1 MSIETRQPPRPKI
14 WTLPNQLTVSRIV
27 LSIVLFGCI
36 GFRAYSAA
44 FVLFVVA
51 ASTDWLDGFLARKYG
66 LVTQLGR
73 ILDPFADKMII
84 CGTFIFL
91 AAVPTEFVTAPGGLR
106 VEESVSRIQPWMAVL
121 VMGRELLVTALR
133 SFIEQRG
140 TDFSADMSG
149 KLKMVVQCVAAGTS
163 LYYLAFQPAWP
174 RWPLD
179 VAVWSAVAL
188 TVYSGAVYIRR
199 AASLIDSAPRT
210 DSAAADASDDD

>member
-1 MSIETRQPPRPKI
+1 MTIDTTLPPRPKI
-14 WTLPNQLTVSRIV
+14 WTLPNQLTVSRLV
-27 LSIVLFGCI
+27 LSVVLFVCI
-36 GFRAYSAA
+36 AYQAYAAA

-51 ASTDWLDGFLARKYG
+51 ASTDWLDGFLARRYG

-91 AAVPTEFVTAPGGLR
+91 AAVPTVLESRPGGQF
-106 VEESVSRIQPWMAVL
+106 VEVSLSGIRPWMAVL

-149 KLKMVVQCVAAGTS
+149 KLKMVVQCVAAGMG
-163 LYYLAFQPAWP
+163 LYNLAYQPAWLP
-174 RWPLD
+174 VPLTI
-179 VAVWSAVAL
+179 AVWSAVTL
-188 TVYSGAVYIRR
+188 TVYSGGVYIRR
-199 AASLIDSAPRT
+199 AAALIDAGPVA
-210 DSAAADASDDD
+210 DSSDDE

>member
-1 MSIETRQPPRPKI
+1 MSIETQQPSRPKV
-14 WTLPNQLTVSRIV
+14 WSLPNQVTVSRIV
-27 LSIVLFGCI
+27 LSVVLFCCI
-36 GFRAYSAA
+36 GLRAYSAA

-51 ASTDWLDGFLARKYG
+51 ASTDWLDGFLARRYG

-91 AAVPTEFVTAPGGLR
+91 AAVPYQREMFPGGNY
-106 VEESVSRIQPWMAVL
+106 VEVSHSRILPWMAVL

-163 LYYLAFQPAWP
+163 LYYLAFEPLWP

-188 TVYSGAVYIRR
+188 TVYSGGIYVRR
-199 AASLIDSAPRT
+199 AALLINMPPPS
-210 DSAAADASDDD
+210 DASDDD

>member
-1 MSIETRQPPRPKI
+1 MSIETKPPLRPSV

-27 LSIVLFGCI
+27 LSVVLFVCI
-36 GFRAYSAA
+36 AYKLYPAA

-91 AAVPTEFVTAPGGLR
+91 AAVPPETLPGD
-106 VEESVSRIQPWMAVL
+106 VEISSGIRPWMAVL

-149 KLKMVVQCVAAGTS
+149 KLKMVVQCAAAGMS
-163 LYYLAFQPAWP
+163 LFNLAYRPDWL
-174 RWPLD
+174 PLPLTI
-179 VAVWSAVAL
+179 AVWSAIAL
-188 TVYSGAVYIRR
+188 TVYSGIAYIRR
-199 AASLIDSAPRT
+199 AASLMGNSVSADST
-210 DSAAADASDDD
+210 DGE

>member
-1 MSIETRQPPRPKI
+1 MSIEAPSPSRPKV
-14 WTLPNQLTVSRIV
+14 WSLPNQITVSRIV
-27 LSIVLFGCI
+27 LSIILFCCI
-36 GFRAYSAA
+36 GLRAYGAA

-51 ASTDWLDGFLARKYG
+51 ASTDWLDGFLARRYG

-84 CGTFIFL
+84 CGTFIYL
-91 AAVPTEFVTAPGGLR
+91 AAVPYTPEMYRGTQYWVS
-106 VEESVSRIQPWMAVL
+106 ESRIEPWMAVV

-163 LYYLAFQPAWP
+163 LYYLAFKPLWP

-188 TVYSGAVYIRR
+188 TVYSGGVYIRR
-199 AASLIDSAPRT
+199 AASLIDTPPP
-210 DSAAADASDDD
+210 ADASADD

>member
-1 MSIETRQPPRPKI
+1 MSIETKPPLRPSV

-27 LSIVLFGCI
+27 LSVVLFVCI
-36 GFRAYSAA
+36 AYKLYPAA
-44 FVLFVVA
+44 FVLFIVA

-91 AAVPTEFVTAPGGLR
+91 AAVPPETQIGGAEL
-106 VEESVSRIQPWMAVL
+106 SVSGIRPWMAVL

-149 KLKMVVQCVAAGTS
+149 KLKMVVQCTAAGMS
-163 LYYLAFQPAWP
+163 LFNLAHRPDWLP
-174 RWPLD
+174 VPLTI
-179 VAVWSAVAL
+179 AVWGSIAL
-188 TVYSGAVYIRR
+188 TVYSGIVYIRR
-199 AASLIDSAPRT
+199 AATLMDTQVSADST
-210 DSAAADASDDD
+210 DGE

>member
-1 MSIETRQPPRPKI
+1 MSIETQPSSRPKV
-14 WTLPNQLTVSRIV
+14 WSLPNQVTVSRIV
-27 LSIVLFGCI
+27 LSIILFCCI
-36 GFRAYSAA
+36 GLRAYSAA

-51 ASTDWLDGFLARKYG
+51 ASTDWLDGFLARRYG

-91 AAVPTEFVTAPGGLR
+91 AAVPYEKEMFPGGNYLD
-106 VEESVSRIQPWMAVL
+106 VSRSRIEPWMAVV

-163 LYYLAFQPAWP
+163 LYYLAFKPLWP

-179 VAVWSAVAL
+179 VAVWSAIAL

-199 AASLIDSAPRT
+199 AAALIDVTPP
-210 DSAAADASDDD
+210 ADANDDD